1 MGELDG
7 NFKLLG
13 SVNLN
18 PHIYKYIYI
27 YIFYGPRL
35 AITVPS
41 INRIRLE
48 NTVIS
53 GKSIIHSCQ
62 EPFSSVA

>member
-18 PHIYKYIYI
+18 PHIYIYNI
-27 YIFYGPRL
+27 GGRDAPVEDL
-35 AITVPS
+35 TLG
-41 INRIRLE
+41 RLE
-48 NTVIS
+48 LAFI
-53 GKSIIHSCQ
+53 
-62 EPFSSVA
+62 